1 MINENKKLNNAFAEL
16 FVWADNE
23 ARKHKWYYALDKK
36 GRRLGLIHANS
47 EEHAM
52 EKARHEF
59 GLAVIEVEYV
69 EEEVN
74 GRL

>member
-1 MINENKKLNNAFAEL
+1 MRELNFFSEIERIN
-16 FVWADNE
+16 NE
-23 ARKHKWYYALDKK
+23 IYGGLGMSMTEVWYYALDKK

-52 EKARHEF
+52 EKARREF

-69 EEEVN
+69 EEEV
-74 GRL
+74 L

>member
-1 MINENKKLNNAFAEL
+1 MNLFNEINRVNNEIYGGHMTEF
-16 FVWADNE
+16 
-23 ARKHKWYYALDKK
+23 WYKALDKK
-36 GRRLGLIHANS
+36 GRALGLIHARN

-59 GLAVIEVEYV
+59 GLAVVEIEDA